1 MTGKNTQKLW
11 VYFGAPFFFSPWI
24 IPRQEAFFIVS
35 IQIIG
40 KHPNPD
46 FGRLL
51 TRFLSHTPNRI
62 LHTTAPMHT
71 VKPYNTI
78 FLFQDSCREAVLPDF
93 PGTAVAIV
101 SAENT
106 DILRTLQAS
115 GIHTIPCGLSDHN
128 TFTLTSSTEES
139 TVISLQRSLFSL
151 TGETIE
157 PMEIP
162 IHPAFSTL
170 LSRYQL
176 MAFCA
181 VGCLTGNAAKLI
193 RFFREE
199 PV

>member
-11 VYFGAPFFFSPWI
+11 VYFGAPFFFSPRI
-24 IPRQEAFFIVS
+24 IPRKEAFFIVS

-51 TRFLSHTPNRI
+51 TRFLSHTPYRI

-128 TFTLTSSTEES
+128 TFTLASSTEES
-139 TVISLQRSLFSL
+139 SVISLQRSIPAL
-151 TGETIE
+151 TGEITE
-157 PMEIP
+157 PMEFP
-162 IHPAFSTL
+162 VCPELAAS
-170 LSRYQL
+170 LSRYLL
-176 MAFCA
+176 MALCA
-181 VGCLTGNAAKLI
+181 IGCLTGNTQKLI
-193 RFFREE
+193 SFLQL